1 MVSIHLLR
9 LKLLD
14 GQELSTDEI
23 TRIQAEMEAH
33 NQRMKEARERAVSS
47 ASSDFADVHSQS
59 LPASVPVHSMASDV
73 ASDTMPD
80 LEPIDG
86 ADEESQEEDG
96 GNLMNKVGLVGDFN
110 PDNLLDNQNIKSTG
124 LMFQLF
130 VRDLL
135 SDEMIDLVDRLP
147 TEQKK
152 KQYLVSIIEGLKETA
167 EWQQSGFAGKTVKTE
182 AKKFREMRTYEQ
194 MLKEARTRRLKI
206 LPERQ
211 TRTQQGILL
220 DDVDFDEFDLS
231 KYDRKV
237 NLMIDDNPDKAT
249 QTEFNLVSSSQSSVG
264 ESMRTSEEVVK
275 EQQEEVS
282 EASSVRSS
290 EKSVDRKEEKQKE
303 RSLMRRM
310 FDSMFEEVE
319 VDIEPS
325 QEESVA
331 TEESQASSSSLPM
344 NVKKSYEPSSSSSSS
359 RRSSGRSALLPVEE
373 GALSEY
379 VQSSR
384 DSSRGS
390 DERPPETVHSLVPSS
405 AIVEYLQSSPP
416 VSVASSERTI
426 EYIRSRS
433 SSGRSR

>member
-1 MVSIHLLR
+1 M
-9 LKLLD
+9 LKL
-14 GQELSTDEI
+14 
-23 TRIQAEMEAH
+23 R
-33 NQRMKEARERAVSS
+33 
-47 ASSDFADVHSQS
+47 
-59 LPASVPVHSMASDV
+59 P
-73 ASDTMPD
+73 
-80 LEPIDG
+80 
-86 ADEESQEEDG
+86 
-96 GNLMNKVGLVGDFN
+96 
-110 PDNLLDNQNIKSTG
+110 
-124 LMFQLF
+124 
-130 VRDLL
+130 
-135 SDEMIDLVDRLP
+135 
-147 TEQKK
+147 
-152 KQYLVSIIEGLKETA
+152 
-167 EWQQSGFAGKTVKTE
+167 
-182 AKKFREMRTYEQ
+182 TYEQ

-264 ESMRTSEEVVK
+264 ESMRTPDATQSPRVLRDEAVK

-390 DERPPETVHSLVPSS
+390 DERPPETVHSSVPSS
-405 AIVEYLQSSPP
+405 ATVEYLQSSPP

>member
-1 MVSIHLLR
+1 M
-9 LKLLD
+9 LKL
-14 GQELSTDEI
+14 
-23 TRIQAEMEAH
+23 R
-33 NQRMKEARERAVSS
+33 
-47 ASSDFADVHSQS
+47 
-59 LPASVPVHSMASDV
+59 P
-73 ASDTMPD
+73 
-80 LEPIDG
+80 
-86 ADEESQEEDG
+86 
-96 GNLMNKVGLVGDFN
+96 
-110 PDNLLDNQNIKSTG
+110 
-124 LMFQLF
+124 
-130 VRDLL
+130 
-135 SDEMIDLVDRLP
+135 
-147 TEQKK
+147 
-152 KQYLVSIIEGLKETA
+152 
-167 EWQQSGFAGKTVKTE
+167 
-182 AKKFREMRTYEQ
+182 TYEQ

-264 ESMRTSEEVVK
+264 ESMRTPDATQSPRVLRDEAVK

-344 NVKKSYEPSSSSSSS
+344 NVKKSRSSQASGEALRSTRSDCVASYEPSSSSSSS

-390 DERPPETVHSLVPSS
+390 DERPPETVFIVQCLQVLLLSIYKVPRRS
-405 AIVEYLQSSPP
+405 VLP
-416 VSVASSERTI
+416 VPKGLLNT
-426 EYIRSRS
+426 
-433 SSGRSR
+433 